1 MPRIYEIGK
10 ALFCR
15 GKAAFS
21 GALEALFDGGACRLD
36 QDDDDQHEALECI
49 LDVDTKARNRNDNE
63 VDRCI
68 GKCTENDAEH
78 PAAWQQVQMHPF
90 LLSRHLSV

>member
-15 GKAAFS
+15 GETAFS

-36 QDDDDQHEALECI
+36 QNNNDQHEALECI
-49 LDVDTKARNRNDNE
+49 LD
-63 VDRCI
+63 I
-68 GKCTENDAEH
+68 DAE
-78 PAAWQQVQMHPF
+78 AGN
-90 LLSRHLSV
+90 